1 MNCIIVDD
9 EMASR
14 QIINKLCEKTPQ
26 LNVVKLCESA
36 FEAVDVLK
44 DEAIDLM
51 FLDIQMPEMSGLDL
65 LDALREPPQII
76 LITGNADYAVDAFR
90 YDVAD
95 YLVKPVTPARFMQ
108 AVQKAQLRYEQQNKQ
123 LPKGDYLFIRD
134 GTTYKKVLF
143 ADIVRVEAFADYM
156 MIYTAKSKYMVLTT
170 MVSMEKKLPAETF
183 MRIHR
188 SHLISLDW
196 LEGIEDTSAIVNSGI
211 IPIGTTYR
219 NRLLNRLT
227 TV

>member
-9 EMASR
+9 ELASR
-14 QIINKLCEKTPQ
+14 QIINKLCEKSPH
-26 LNVVKLCESA
+26 LNVVKMCESA
-36 FEAVDVLK
+36 FEAVDVLR
-44 DEAIDLM
+44 DEAIDVM

-76 LITGNADYAVDAFR
+76 LITGNSDYAVDAFR
-90 YDVAD
+90 YDVTD
-95 YLVKPVTPARFMQ
+95 YLVKPVSPARFMQ
-108 AVQKAQLRYEQQNKQ
+108 AAQKAQLRYEQQNKE
-123 LPKGDYLFIRD
+123 LPKGDYLFVRD

-143 ADIVRVEAFADYM
+143 SSIVRVEAFADYM
-156 MIYTAKSKYMVLTT
+156 MIYTNKSKFMVLTT
-170 MVSMEKKLPAETF
+170 MLSMEKKLPTETF

-196 LEGIEDTSAIVNSGI
+196 LEGIEDTSAIVNGGI

-219 NRLLNRLT
+219 NRLLNRIT